1 MTPAEYEHE
10 VLVHRFLYYVLAEPV
25 VSDFEY
31 DVIERE
37 ARAVLPPESVVHKVG
52 SSLTSSYSAEVQ
64 RDAMSRV

>member
-1 MTPAEYEHE
+1 MTPAQYEHE
-10 VLVHRFLYYVLAEPV
+10 VLVHRFLYYVMAEPV
-25 VSDFEY
+25 ISDFEY

-52 SSLTSSYSAEVQ
+52 SSLPTSYSAEVQ